1 MFYLTSAQYHPC
13 MYHGYYYIF
22 MCDFTFFVFL
32 WYFYCISILM
42 VADQLIG
49 VEIYLN
55 VANHKQNFIFFKIGK
70 YALFII
76 NFYLFTFKILKY
88 LRKPYIY
95 GIGQAIFAMSRREI
109 IASCA
114 FSHHSLS
121 TPSDLHRLQA
131 TSTLF
136 KHALT
141 TLQVILILLLV
152 FIHKL
157 SCSLILIAIAL

>member
-1 MFYLTSAQYHPC
+1 

-55 VANHKQNFIFFKIGK
+55 VANHTQNFIFFKIGK

-95 GIGQAIFAMSRREI
+95 GYRPGYL
-109 IASCA
+109 CNVKKGN
-114 FSHHSLS
+114 
-121 TPSDLHRLQA
+121 HRLMRFQ
-131 TSTLF
+131 SSLPL
-136 KHALT
+136 HSIRSSSPSSNLD
-141 TLQVILILLLV
+141 TLQACIDDLTSYIN
-152 FIHKL
+152 FIIGFY
-157 SCSLILIAIAL
+157 S